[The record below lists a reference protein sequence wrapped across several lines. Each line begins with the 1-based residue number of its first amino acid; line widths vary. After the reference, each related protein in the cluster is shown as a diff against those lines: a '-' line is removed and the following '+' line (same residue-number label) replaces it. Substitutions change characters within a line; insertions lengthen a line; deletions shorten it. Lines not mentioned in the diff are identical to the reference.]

1 MLYTIIGILIFIDCL
16 LLVGI
21 ILVQESKGGGLS
33 SNFASSNQVMGVKR
47 TGDFLEKATWTL
59 AIVLLGLSLVAAAVQ
74 APDTASGFQNNPAP
88 KPAN

>member
-1 MLYTIIGILIFIDCL
+1 
-16 LLVGI
+16 
-21 ILVQESKGGGLS
+21 
-33 SNFASSNQVMGVKR
+33 MGVKR

-74 APDTASGFQNNPAP
+74 APDTAVGNAQESEIKDFIDGEPVLPPSGFQNNPAP